1 MQIDKDETWSIEEE
15 RKGKA
20 LNRWHDQTP
29 VAKRAKKKTK
39 LSSSSVSAAADARRN
54 GGKEEDKEG
63 GKDRR
68 GTRERWPRQ
77 NTIATIT
84 SEQQHLRSVFTTPQ
98 SAVVWRN
105 ENRGKRM
112 ARRLLPL
119 TRWDEPPPP
128 AAANNHSLANC

>member
-29 VAKRAKKKTK
+29 VAKRAKKKKK
-39 LSSSSVSAAADARRN
+39 LSSSVSAAAARRN
-54 GGKEEDKEG
+54 GGKEEDKEE

-112 ARRLLPL
+112 ARRLLLL
-119 TRWDEPPPP
+119 TRWDEPP
-128 AAANNHSLANC
+128 ANNYSLANC

>member
-29 VAKRAKKKTK
+29 VAKRAKKKKK
-39 LSSSSVSAAADARRN
+39 LSSSVSAAAARRN

-84 SEQQHLRSVFTTPQ
+84 SEQQHLRSVFTT
-98 SAVVWRN
+98 SN
-105 ENRGKRM
+105 TTISG
-112 ARRLLPL
+112 RL
-119 TRWDEPPPP
+119 
-128 AAANNHSLANC
+128 AK